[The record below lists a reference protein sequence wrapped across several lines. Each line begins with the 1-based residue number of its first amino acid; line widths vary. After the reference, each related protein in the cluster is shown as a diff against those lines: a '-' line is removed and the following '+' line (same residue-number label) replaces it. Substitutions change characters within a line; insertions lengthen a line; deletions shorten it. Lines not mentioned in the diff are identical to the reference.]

1 MNPRNSETI
10 KEKGLFRQWAAY
22 RRLLG
27 YVRPYVP
34 RLIFGSVCGALA
46 GLSISGLLLN
56 ARDMLGFVFG
66 ESQAPAG
73 RGLAS
78 GATLAARWMQ
88 AGREGIGALFGD
100 ALSDN
105 QRQMVFTAALFLL
118 AALVRSVGQ
127 FLSDYHIQ
135 WVGNRVVM
143 DLRVRTFTHLQEL
156 SARFFSRSK
165 TGELIS
171 RTINDSMMIERAV
184 SVVIGDLVQQPFA
197 LAGAVW
203 VLFALDARLAL
214 AGMVLFPICIVP
226 IAIFGRRVRRY
237 ARHGQ
242 ERMADQMSIMQEALG
257 GIRIVK
263 AFGME
268 AYEAGRFAEQCRI
281 FFNRIMRVAR
291 DKAAIEPI
299 IVFISMVGLLIV
311 LVYASWADMPAKN
324 FITFAIAMM
333 ALYEPVKKLSKVHL
347 NIQQTSASAARIFE
361 LLDTPV
367 LVADR
372 PDAEPFRGAVESL
385 RFDNVSFAYDAHRV
399 LRDIDLAVQAGQRIA
414 IVGSSG
420 AGKTTLV
427 NLILRFYDV
436 SEGRLLLNGV
446 DVRRYTLKSLRGQVG
461 MVTQETF
468 LFNDTVA
475 ANIAYGQ
482 AAAARAAVEQA
493 ARRANAHEFIERM
506 PAGYAT
512 VIGERGVRLSGGQ
525 CQRLAIARAIFRNPP
540 ILILDEATS
549 ALDTESER
557 LVQAALDDLMEGRTV
572 FAIAHRLSTIMHC
585 DRIIVLDRGR
595 IVESGAH
602 AALLEKNGVYRRLYD
617 LQFSDVRGNP

>member
-1 MNPRNSETI
+1 MSSETT
-10 KEKGLFRQWAAY
+10 KDKGIFRQWSAY

-27 YVRPYVP
+27 YVRPYIP
-34 RLIFGSVCGALA
+34 RLIFGSLCGAIA
-46 GLSISGLLLN
+46 GISISGLLFN
-56 ARDMLGFVFG
+56 ARDMLGLVFG
-66 ESQAPAG
+66 DMQAPG
-73 RGLAS
+73 GKELESGGLFM
-78 GATLAARWMQ
+78 THLFQ
-88 AGREGIGALFGD
+88 AGRDGIGALFGH
-100 ALSDN
+100 ALNDN
-105 QRQMVFTAALFLL
+105 QCQMIFTAVLFLL
-118 AALVRSVGQ
+118 VAMVRSLGQ

-143 DLRVRTFTHLQEL
+143 DVRVQTFAHLQNL

-171 RTINDSMMIERAV
+171 RTINDSMMVERAV

-197 LAGAVW
+197 LIGAVW
-203 VLFALDARLAL
+203 VLFALDARLAF
-214 AGMVLFPICIVP
+214 AAMILFPICIVP

-237 ARHGQ
+237 AKHGQ
-242 ERMADQMSIMQEALG
+242 ERMADLTSIMQETMG

-268 AYEAGRFAEQCRI
+268 AYETGRFSEQCNI

-299 IVFISMVGLLIV
+299 IVFISMIGLLIV
-311 LVYASWADMPAKN
+311 LGYASWSDMPAKN

-333 ALYEPVKKLSKVHL
+333 ALYEPVKKISKVHL
-347 NIQQTSASAARIFE
+347 NIQQTSASASRIFE

-367 LVADR
+367 LIMDRANAVAFQG
-372 PDAEPFRGAVESL
+372 PVKSIVFE
-385 RFDNVSFAYDAHRV
+385 NVSFAYDAHRV
-399 LRDIDLAVQAGQRIA
+399 LRDIDIAVQAGQRIA

-420 AGKTTLV
+420 AGKTTLL

-436 SEGRLLLNGV
+436 TSGRLLLNGT
-446 DVRRYTLKSLRGQVG
+446 DVRCFTLKSLRRQIGI
-461 MVTQETF
+461 VTQETF

-475 ANIAYGQ
+475 ANIAYGKGTTD
-482 AAAARAAVEQA
+482 RAAIEHS
-493 ARRANAHEFIERM
+493 ARRANAHEFIESM

-525 CQRLAIARAIFRNPP
+525 CQRLAIARAIFRDPP

-557 LVQAALDDLMEGRTV
+557 LVQAALNALIEGRTV
-572 FAIAHRLSTIMHC
+572 FAIAHRLSTIIHC
-585 DRIIVLDRGR
+585 DSIIVLEQGR
-595 IVESGAH
+595 IVETGNH
-602 AALLEKNGVYRRLYD
+602 AALLAKNGVYRRLYD
-617 LQFSDVRGNP
+617 LQFSDARGNQ

>member
-1 MNPRNSETI
+1 MD
-10 KEKGLFRQWAAY
+10 KEKGVVRQWAVY

-27 YVRPYVP
+27 YTRPYLP
-34 RLIFGSVCGALA
+34 RLVFGSICGALS
-46 GLSISGLLLN
+46 GISITGLLLN
-56 ARDMLGFVFG
+56 ARDMLGCVFG
-66 ESQAPAG
+66 EIKAPGAA
-73 RGLAS
+73 GLAS
-78 GATLAARWMQ
+78 GGLSLAHLLDQARAGLGTLL
-88 AGREGIGALFGD
+88 GPALN
-100 ALSDN
+100 DN
-105 QRQMVFTAALFLL
+105 QLQMVFAAGLFLL
-118 AALVRSVGQ
+118 AALVRSLGQ

-143 DLRVRTFTHLQEL
+143 DIRLQTFAHLQDL

-197 LAGAVW
+197 LLGAIW
-203 VLFALDARLAL
+203 VLFALDTRLAL
-214 AGMVLFPICIVP
+214 AGMILFPICIVP

-237 ARHGQ
+237 AKHGQ
-242 ERMADQMSIMQEALG
+242 ERMADLLTIMQEALV

-268 AYEAGRFAEQCRI
+268 AYESGRFAEQCKI

-311 LVYASWADMPAKN
+311 LGYASWSNMPAKN

-333 ALYEPVKKLSKVHL
+333 ALYEPAKKLSKVHL
-347 NIQQTSASAARIFE
+347 NIQQTSASATRIFE
-361 LLDTPV
+361 LLDTPP
-367 LVADR
+367 LIKDR
-372 PDAEPFRGAVESL
+372 PGAVSFQGPVESV
-385 RFDNVSFAYDAHRV
+385 RFENVSFAYDTHRV
-399 LRDIDLAVQAGQRIA
+399 LRDIELNVRAGQRIA
-414 IVGSSG
+414 LVGSSG

-427 NLILRFYDV
+427 SLILRFYDV
-436 SEGRLLLNGV
+436 TAGRLLLNGV
-446 DVRRYTLKSLRGQVG
+446 DLRDFTLKSLRSQIG
-461 MVTQETF
+461 MVTQDTF

-482 AAAARAAVEQA
+482 VEAPRAAVEEA
-493 ARRANAHEFIERM
+493 ARRANAHEFIGKLAE
-506 PAGYAT
+506 GYNT

-585 DRIIVLDRGR
+585 DSIVVLEHGR
-595 IVESGAH
+595 IVEQGNH
-602 AALLEKNGVYRRLYD
+602 AALMEKNGVYRRLYD